1 MPMDTAAPPAAGLT
15 LLTRYVL
22 EDRVGGEED
31 APVWRGTDSRLRR
44 AVSVLLLSGDDPRS
58 ALVRAGAQRAAA
70 FADRRALPVLDF
82 GDDTSTGLLAVVS
95 DWVPAMGF
103 GDYLA
108 ARGADLL
115 APHEAADVAL
125 EVARC
130 LASAHAVGLTHG
142 RLHPNSLL
150 VTDSGEIRLRGL
162 GIAGALA
169 ADGGGGEPVAAAVQA
184 DVQGV
189 GAILYAGLTG
199 RWPGPAL
206 DNLPAAS
213 RLASGAL
220 PWPSRVVADVPPA
233 LDDIAARTVLSCA
246 LPKARAP
253 LLDMQAVAVALTA
266 ANSTRPVAA
275 PRPTRNG
282 PNIWWRSV
290 GVVLAVL
297 ATVGI
302 AVLGVSLASGP
313 VTKTVTG
320 PDAAA
325 ESQGLGLT
333 GLPTESAD
341 VNVKPAVDEPIPVVA
356 IQDLD
361 PYGADK
367 RENAA
372 LVPLAIDSK
381 PATAWTT
388 LRYGRADM
396 SGKPGVGLLLD
407 LGAPDRCPR

>member
-1 MPMDTAAPPAAGLT
+1 M
-15 LLTRYVL
+15 
-22 EDRVGGEED
+22 
-31 APVWRGTDSRLRR
+31 
-44 AVSVLLLSGDDPRS
+44 
-58 ALVRAGAQRAAA
+58 
-70 FADRRALPVLDF
+70 
-82 GDDTSTGLLAVVS
+82 AVVS

-246 LPKARAP
+246 LPKAARRCWTCRRSP
-253 LLDMQAVAVALTA
+253 
-266 ANSTRPVAA
+266 
-275 PRPTRNG
+275 
-282 PNIWWRSV
+282 WR
-290 GVVLAVL
+290 
-297 ATVGI
+297 
-302 AVLGVSLASGP
+302 
-313 VTKTVTG
+313 
-320 PDAAA
+320 
-325 ESQGLGLT
+325 
-333 GLPTESAD
+333 
-341 VNVKPAVDEPIPVVA
+341 
-356 IQDLD
+356 
-361 PYGADK
+361 
-367 RENAA
+367 
-372 LVPLAIDSK
+372 
-381 PATAWTT
+381 
-388 LRYGRADM
+388 
-396 SGKPGVGLLLD
+396 
-407 LGAPDRCPR
+407 